1 MNERPHDQVAAPH
14 PTPTW
19 QMRNDL
25 KAIVDLA
32 LPQTPGQ
39 FGVQRIREKWGQVI
53 DPQTTLLVTLDY
65 DYNGH
70 PAIGGIHQGQV
81 ASSRSLLQAL
91 LFNEQIV
98 GDGRWGETAFGL
110 YTPPDIGPD
119 IRLVEQVDE
128 FAYQGSGNHQTYEG
142 IYRQTVPQIYGPSTQ
157 IALRPAD
164 FKKWVWELDLQDRYS
179 DYLDRTWPSDEVLLG
194 PAPYALRTSVKAA
207 FVMSAW
213 LQFHE
218 TRLTQKGLELAM
230 EAAGLPPDQT
240 WESLTIDPLQAPTP
254 TLPEIQASRL
264 KLYRY
269 TATDIWIFRRASSA
283 RVLMYVPGNSSPL
296 HDFADVGQLRQWVVA
311 QGRVDDTKQALAAH
325 FAEEDRVDGTFHA
338 GVLTALEG
346 MAIYPGMH
354 RLTREAGFFNN
365 DGYWDPVEYIGFDI
379 TPAGTDPFAQLV
391 LTMKQAALASVKTIR
406 DDAQVN
412 RDNLSAVVEP
422 VVQWVNRFGPLAL
435 FIPGG
440 DGLLALAGLIDAGYG
455 LDQAVN
461 GTTASQRSQGVTR
474 TVFGLLNALPIVGIA
489 GTAERD
495 AVDVA
500 PLKDTGRAAGD
511 PSAAPD
517 IAPALE
523 PSVTTPILPVP
534 TRLDLLRGIGP
545 SVATF
550 SDEILARIGKVCA
563 VDDDMLRLINT
574 GRPPTPLLADTI
586 SRFQIDQDLESA
598 GRPELF
604 NSRYE
609 ALQQSEH
616 EWVRMFQ
623 REYPG
628 LPKSAIEQMLDRYGV
643 DIRIPPDPG
652 EAVHVFKRLDSKAR
666 QYQQHARLNRAY
678 EGLYLRSVHNPQTDT
693 LALHSLKNL
702 SGWPLNICVEVLD
715 QSAIGRVLDRSGP
728 LDAPDIRRLIKTGDH
743 YLHQGLQTDF
753 YGAALGV
760 LSGDERSALQ
770 LMSLDPANDLR
781 LKIGDRALSR
791 SEFMLGSARKDSGLP
806 FERQGL
812 RGGGFPAPPLPG
824 SLSHQMMRMQVRDL
838 YPEYSNDDADEW
850 LQQTGA
856 RAQAHLD
863 GLQQQLQQLNTDLNS
878 WIDQTTD
885 DVEDMDLPFLDAAD
899 IEAQEMN
906 EAQIEAHN
914 DAMRHDTIQVERDM
928 RAELADE
935 MIAIWQKRAPQEGS
949 HYSGSYLNGI
959 KMNMDFEDYH
969 RLPGLNVRL
978 DDVTELSMRGFHL
991 FERESLND
999 FLENFPKL
1007 RILNLE
1013 SLDLRI
1019 PDAGGNLVST
1029 LPPAMLQLRHLTSL
1043 NLKATEMAFTEP
1055 MASRL
1060 KELTQLQRLDLSD
1073 NPLVIPPL
1081 LIGMNELRWLNL
1093 RNTRISRCPIGIT
1106 DPPHIDLLD
1115 LRHNQITRV
1124 PPPIMSQAITRDRVL
1139 LQGNPLTDE
1148 DTLLRLVEHRK
1159 RTGINLWLSEP
1170 GPNYGGVNK
1179 WVRVADQAHVAQ
1191 RHARTLIWLRLADKR
1206 SGARFLRIIDG
1217 LTLTADFRVDYLTLQ
1232 ARVWQL
1238 LEEADVSEELWRR
1251 LVQDVEAAEVDADNP
1266 LAIFSVLEDRAKLYR
1281 DWVAMGRPFPL
1292 DAN

>member
-25 KAIVDLA
+25 KGIVDLA
-32 LPQTPGQ
+32 LPQTPDQ
-39 FGVQRIREKWGQVI
+39 FGEHQIKQKWGQGI

-70 PAIGGIHQGQV
+70 PAQGGIHQGQV

-91 LFNEQIV
+91 LFNEQTV

-119 IRLVEQVDE
+119 VRLVAQVDE
-128 FAYQGSGNHQTYEG
+128 FAYQGIGNHQTYEG

-164 FKKWVWELDLQDRYS
+164 FKKWVWELDLQDRYK
-179 DYLDRTWPSDEVLLG
+179 DYLDQAWPSDEVLMAA
-194 PAPYALRTSVKAA
+194 APYALRTSVKAA

-213 LQFHE
+213 LQLHE
-218 TRLTQKGLELAM
+218 QRLTQKGLELAL

-240 WESLTIDPLQAPTP
+240 WESLTINPLQAPTP
-254 TLPEIQASRL
+254 ILSTVQASRL

-269 TATDIWIFRRASSA
+269 TATDIWIFRRSSCP
-283 RVLMYVPGNSSPL
+283 RVLMYIPGNSSPL
-296 HDFADVGQLRQWVVA
+296 HDFTDVGQLHQWVVA
-311 QGRVDDTKQALAAH
+311 QGRVDEMKQALAAH
-325 FAEEDRVDGTFHA
+325 FAEEDRADGTFHA
-338 GVLTALEG
+338 GVLTALAG

-365 DGYWDPVEYIGFDI
+365 DGYWDPAEYIGFDDA
-379 TPAGTDPFAQLV
+379 PAGTDPFAQLV
-391 LTMKQAALASVKTIR
+391 LTMKQAALASVKIIR

-455 LDQAVN
+455 LDQAIN

-489 GTAERD
+489 GAAERD
-495 AVDVA
+495 AIDVA
-500 PLKDTGRAAGD
+500 PLKDHRASD

-517 IAPALE
+517 SAPALE
-523 PSVTTPILPVP
+523 PSLTTPILPVP

-563 VDDDMLRLINT
+563 VDDDMLRLMNT

-586 SRFQIDQDLESA
+586 SRFRIDQDLESA

-643 DIRIPPDPG
+643 DIRIPPDAG

-666 QYQQHARLNRAY
+666 QYQQHVWLNRAY
-678 EGLYLRSVHNPQTDT
+678 EGLYLRSVRHPQADT

-702 SGWPLNICVEVLD
+702 PGWPANVCVEVRD
-715 QSAIGRVLDRSGP
+715 QSAIGRVLDRTGP
-728 LDAPDIRRLIKTGDH
+728 LDAPHVRRLVKTGDH
-743 YLHQGLQTDF
+743 YLHQDLQTDF
-753 YGAALGV
+753 YGAVLGV
-760 LSGDERSALQ
+760 LTDDERSALQ
-770 LMSLDPANDLR
+770 LMSPDPASELR

-812 RGGGFPAPPLPG
+812 RGGWFPDPPPPG
-824 SLSHQMMRMQVRDL
+824 ALRHQLMRAQVRDL
-838 YPEYSNDDADEW
+838 YPEYSDAEADEW
-850 LQQTGA
+850 LQRAGA
-856 RAQAHLD
+856 SAQAHLD
-863 GLQQQLQQLNTDLNS
+863 GLQDQLQQLNTDLNS

-885 DVEDMDLPFLDAAD
+885 DVEDMDLLFLDAAD
-899 IEAQEMN
+899 IEAQGLSE
-906 EAQIEAHN
+906 EEIEARN
-914 DAMRHDTIQVERDM
+914 VTLLHDTIQVERDM

-935 MIAIWQKRAPQEGS
+935 MIAIWQRRAPQEKS
-949 HYSGSYLNGI
+949 HYSGSYLNGFT
-959 KMNMDFEDYH
+959 MNMDFEDYH

-978 DDVTELSMRGFHL
+978 DAVTELSMRGFHL
-991 FERESLND
+991 FERETLND

-1007 RILNLE
+1007 RTLNLE
-1013 SLDLRI
+1013 NVDLRLH
-1019 PDAGGNLVST
+1019 DDGGNLVSSI
-1029 LPPAMLQLRHLTSL
+1029 PPAMLELRHLTSL
-1043 NLKATEMAFTEP
+1043 NLRSTEMAFTEP

-1081 LIGMNELRWLNL
+1081 LLGMNDLRWLNL
-1093 RNTRISRCPIGIT
+1093 RNTRISKCPIIMVGQ
-1106 DPPHIDLLD
+1106 PYMDLLD

-1124 PPPIMSQAITRDRVL
+1124 PPPIMNQAITRERVL

-1148 DTLLRLVEHRK
+1148 DTLLRLVEHRQ

-1170 GPNYGGVNK
+1170 GPDYGSVNE
-1179 WVRVADQAHVAQ
+1179 WVRVADEADEAQ
-1191 RHARTLIWLRLADKR
+1191 RHARILIWLRLADKHF
-1206 SGARFLRIIDG
+1206 GERFLRIIDR

-1232 ARVWQL
+1232 ARVWRL
-1238 LEEADVSEELWRR
+1238 LGEADASEELWRR
-1251 LVQDVEAAEVDADNP
+1251 LAQSVEVTEVDADNP

-1281 DWVAMGRPFPL
+1281 DWVAMRRPFPL